1 MGLILNKAIGQRE
14 LALDCTTI
22 MALNINIE
30 RRKRNMNIKNK
41 TELRKIIKRSIGNT
55 ESLDKIEFYSDGT
68 WEQLS
73 GNTYSND
80 WIVRSSLGSL
90 STFYGYNETIDRAIT
105 SNFLN
110 IETEIIRA
118 NNQGG

>member
-1 MGLILNKAIGQRE
+1 
-14 LALDCTTI
+14 
-22 MALNINIE
+22 
-30 RRKRNMNIKNK
+30 MNIKNK

-68 WEQLS
+68 WTQLS

-90 STFYGYNETIDRAIT
+90 STFYGYNETMDRAIT